1 MTKIEDIT
9 LLKKLGSGTFGEV
22 YLATK
27 AGKQG
32 YFAAKL
38 LRRNEMDKP
47 ENKRHL
53 EEEIN
58 ILKGLN
64 HPNIYKILDIK
75 ATPQY
80 YIILTEYI
88 NGGSLSS
95 CLQKYQQKF
104 GKPFTEEIVQYLMR
118 QIIDGFKYIHGK
130 NIMHRDI
137 KLDNIMVNFNNE
149 NDKNNLNLLRST
161 VKIIDFGLAIKGL
174 GKTVAGSPLNMS
186 PLILNKYANSMAGK
200 ICKKEVYDQKVDIWS
215 IGAACY
221 EMLIGKAVFDAS
233 SLADLIEKVELGNYY
248 VPTNISKEIVSFLNG
263 MLQYNSRNRLTTAQ
277 LAQHPFLTKNVR
289 DFKKIDTKKVSK
301 KIDSNNRLN
310 INVKQNQTIWS
321 IFNQEDEKVL
331 LNIKGTEGNPQLG
344 NIKPI
349 NESPTSFTS
358 GGGSIYNQTPN
369 MPYNIPKSSTF
380 TPNTANFNLEGI
392 LRGNS
397 FYGQNMNA
405 PNPSVRMQQIQQ
417 QSAIRGTNTFPN
429 KINNNPK
436 LNPNFP
442 GQLNQ
447 ANFGVNMGINSN
459 QGLNKNAPQ
468 QYRPM
473 DNDDSEKQNVC
484 FIM

>member
-1 MTKIEDIT
+1 MTKIDDIT

-38 LRRNEMDKP
+38 LRRSEMDKP

-58 ILKGLN
+58 ILKELN

-75 ATPQY
+75 TTPKY

-95 CLQKYQQKF
+95 CLEKYQQKYK
-104 GKPFTEEIVQYLMR
+104 KPFTEEIVQYLMR

-137 KLDNIMVNFNNE
+137 KLDNIMVNFSNE

-161 VKIIDFGLAIKGL
+161 IKIIDFGLATKGF

-200 ICKKEVYDQKVDIWS
+200 ICKEEVYDLKVDIWS

-233 SLADLIEKVELGNYY
+233 SLADLVEKVELGNYY

-263 MLQYNSRNRLTTAQ
+263 MLQYDSKNRLSTAQ

-289 DFKKIDTKKVSK
+289 DFQKIDTKKVSK
-301 KIDSNNRLN
+301 KIDNNNRLN
-310 INVKQNQTIWS
+310 INVKLNQTIWS

-331 LNIKGTEGNPQLG
+331 LNIKGNEGNPQLS

-349 NESPTSFTS
+349 SESPTSYTS
-358 GGGSIYNQTPN
+358 GGGNIYSQTSN
-369 MPYNIPKSSTF
+369 MPHNIPKSSTF
-380 TPNTANFNLEGI
+380 TPNTPIYNLDNI

-405 PNPSVRMQQIQQ
+405 PNPSLRMQQIQQ
-417 QSAIRGTNTFPN
+417 QSAIRGTNTFP
-429 KINNNPK
+429 KGINNPK

-442 GQLNQ
+442 GQSNQ
-447 ANFGVNMGINSN
+447 ANFGGNMGFNNN
-459 QGLNKNAPQ
+459 QGLNKNPPK

-473 DNDDSEKQNVC
+473 DNDNSEKQKVC
-484 FIM
+484 IIM

>member
-32 YFAAKL
+32 YFAAKI
-38 LRRNEMDKP
+38 LRRREMDMP

-58 ILKGLN
+58 ILKELN

-75 ATPQY
+75 STPQY

-95 CLQKYQQKF
+95 CLEKYKKKF

-149 NDKNNLNLLRST
+149 NDKNNLNLLRT
-161 VKIIDFGLAIKGL
+161 TIKIIDFGLAIKGF

-233 SLADLIEKVELGNYY
+233 SLADLVEKVELGNYY

-263 MLQYNSRNRLTTAQ
+263 MLQYDSKNRLSTAQ

-289 DFKKIDTKKVSK
+289 DFQKIDTKKVSK
-301 KIDSNNRLN
+301 KIDNNNRLN
-310 INVKQNQTIWS
+310 INVKLNQTIWS

-331 LNIKGTEGNPQLG
+331 LNIKGNEGNPQLS

-349 NESPTSFTS
+349 SESPTSYTS
-358 GGGSIYNQTPN
+358 GGGNIYNQTPN

-380 TPNTANFNLEGI
+380 TPNTGVYNLDNI

-405 PNPSVRMQQIQQ
+405 PNPSARMQQIQQ
-417 QSAIRGTNTFPN
+417 NSTIRGTNTYPN
-429 KINNNPK
+429 RINNPK

-447 ANFGVNMGINSN
+447 ANIGGNMGFNNN
-459 QGLNKNAPQ
+459 QGINKNAPQ
-468 QYRPM
+468 QNRPM
-473 DNDDSEKQNVC
+473 DNDDSEKQKVC
-484 FIM
+484 IIM

>member
-27 AGKQG
+27 AEKQG
-32 YFAAKL
+32 YFAAKI
-38 LRRNEMDKP
+38 LRRREMDMP

-75 ATPQY
+75 STPQY

-95 CLQKYQQKF
+95 CLEKYQKKF

-149 NDKNNLNLLRST
+149 NDKNNLNLLRT
-161 VKIIDFGLAIKGL
+161 TIKIIDFGLAIKGL

-263 MLQYNSRNRLTTAQ
+263 MLQYDSKNRLSTAQ

-289 DFKKIDTKKVSK
+289 DFQKIDTKKVSK

-310 INVKQNQTIWS
+310 INVKLNQTIWS

-331 LNIKGTEGNPQLG
+331 LNIKGTEGNPQLS

-349 NESPTSFTS
+349 SESPTSYTS
-358 GGGSIYNQTPN
+358 GGGNIYNQTPN

-380 TPNTANFNLEGI
+380 TPNTPIYNLDNI
-392 LRGNS
+392 LQGNS

-405 PNPSVRMQQIQQ
+405 PNPSLRMQQIQQ
-417 QSAIRGTNTFPN
+417 QSAIRGTNTFH
-429 KINNNPK
+429 KGINNPK

-442 GQLNQ
+442 GQSNQ
-447 ANFGVNMGINSN
+447 ANFGGNMGFNNN
-459 QGLNKNAPQ
+459 QGLNKNAPK

-473 DNDDSEKQNVC
+473 DNDDSEKQKVC
-484 FIM
+484 IIM